1 MPCSELLWGKLMHR
15 LLIHIL
21 SIIVVFVLSAC
32 VTPEPLRK
40 GAELS
45 STELALLQT
54 ELQNYAKNANA
65 NIKKRTERLQEQ
77 VKVQLALKQQEEDA
91 LYIGLAN
98 NKQMDNFYKEI
109 VNLANRFQEREAAA
123 LALQVAYAERL
134 SGLTQTLK
142 IPTESFKKT
151 QEALAR
157 LAEKASIEQ
166 QLEFIQQ
173 YIKDVKTEFE
183 AKSKAEASGGDGR

>member
-1 MPCSELLWGKLMHR
+1 MHR
-15 LLIHIL
+15 PLIDVLCLI
-21 SIIVVFVLSAC
+21 SVVVLSAC
-32 VTPEPLRK
+32 ATPEPLRK

-65 NIKKRTERLQEQ
+65 NIKERTARLQEQ
-77 VKVQLALKQQEEDA
+77 VKVQLALKREEEEA

-98 NKQMDNFYKEI
+98 EKQMENFYKELL
-109 VNLANRFQEREAAA
+109 NLANRLQEREAAA
-123 LALQVAYAERL
+123 LALQAAYAERL
-134 SGLTQTLK
+134 SSLTQALK
-142 IPTESFKKT
+142 IPTESFQKT

-166 QLEFIQQ
+166 QLAFIQQ
-173 YIKDVKTEFE
+173 YVKDVKTEFE
-183 AKSKAEASGGDGR
+183 AKRKAEASGGDGR

>member
-1 MPCSELLWGKLMHR
+1 MHR

-21 SIIVVFVLSAC
+21 SIIIVVVLSAC
-32 VTPEPLRK
+32 ATPEPLRK

-45 STELALLQT
+45 SAELALLQT

-65 NIKKRTERLQEQ
+65 NIKERTERLQEQ
-77 VKVQLALKQQEEDA
+77 VKVQLVLEQQEEEA

-98 NKQMDNFYKEI
+98 DKQMENFYKELL
-109 VNLANRFQEREAAA
+109 NLANRFQEREAAT
-123 LALQVAYAERL
+123 LALQAVYAERL
-134 SGLTQTLK
+134 SGLTQALK

-157 LAEKASIEQ
+157 LAEKASIEK

-183 AKSKAEASGGDGR
+183 AKRKAEASGGDGR